1 MARSQARAKRKS
13 TGGRYVEFRKKRL
26 SDLAS
31 ESTLTKLDEIK
42 KQFSR
47 IMSGKTKIRL
57 LRANTANV
65 YDKKSKK
72 YKVVKIKTILENPAN
87 RHYVRRN
94 IMTRGTIIDTEIGKA
109 KITNRPGQEGI
120 INAVLV

>member
-57 LRANTANV
+57 LRANT
-65 YDKKSKK
+65 K
-72 YKVVKIKTILENPAN
+72 L
-87 RHYVRRN
+87 
-94 IMTRGTIIDTEIGKA
+94 
-109 KITNRPGQEGI
+109 
-120 INAVLV
+120 